1 MSSQVTMNNQVV
13 YGSLDVAEDLMD
25 GILSICKEKHIHS
38 GMVTCI
44 GSLDTTGFTVFK
56 VNEKNKPDG
65 YAEPFMIDE
74 PVELIQ
80 ATGFICQ
87 DESGEL
93 DMHLHGIVERMDGSI
108 HAGHFLRGY
117 NKVCITVEFTII
129 FSHDVT
135 AVRKYNAALNY
146 KTISFTSKS
155 T

>member
-1 MSSQVTMNNQVV
+1 MSIQIATNNQVL
-13 YGSLDVAEDLMD
+13 YGSLGVGDDLMD
-25 GILSICKEKHIHS
+25 GILAICKEHQIHS

-44 GSLDTTGFTVFK
+44 GSLDKTGFTVFK
-56 VNEKNKPDG
+56 VNEKNRPDG
-65 YAEPFMIDE
+65 YADPFTIHE

-87 DESGEL
+87 DESGDL
-93 DMHLHGIVERMDGSI
+93 DMHLHGLVERMDGSI

-117 NKVCITVEFTII
+117 NKVCITVEFTLIH
-129 FSHDVT
+129 SHDVT
-135 AVRKYNAALNY
+135 AIRKYNAALNY